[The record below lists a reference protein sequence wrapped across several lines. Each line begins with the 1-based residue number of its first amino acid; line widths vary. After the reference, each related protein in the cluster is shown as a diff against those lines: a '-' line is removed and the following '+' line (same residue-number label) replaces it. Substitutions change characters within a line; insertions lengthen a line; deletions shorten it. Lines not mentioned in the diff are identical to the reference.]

1 MREVLTSE
9 VLRKLL
15 WTLVRS
21 NGSGFRVS
29 ATLSYQTW
37 QEKYES
43 DKTSKSGLLGPGLGP
58 GPGPGPEK
66 NTQISTCDRFQ
77 YIIDVRNTRLG
88 YLGDIWCDICDN
100 RLENRRVLDQY
111 ALRSLITNPVQFLT
125 ITTTLPSSIQAI
137 KYKVWLR
144 RDWSVLRA
152 PGMAR
157 SVHIIVCYV

>member
-43 DKTSKSGLLGPGLGP
+43 DKTCKSGSW
-58 GPGPGPEK
+58 GPGPEK
-66 NTQISTCDRFQ
+66 NPQICACDRFQ
-77 YIIDVRNTRLG
+77 YNVIIDVTNTRLG